1 MYTVYVKKDSS
12 ATIPVQ
18 KATIEE
24 VDAFCAGRD
33 DVVDIKDADGNTVS
47 FASQGENVQLEA
59 KIEAEFMAMSDKEAR
74 AIEEVEAA
82 PAPTE

>member
-12 ATIPVQ
+12 AIIPVQ

-24 VDAFCAGRD
+24 AEAFCADRD
-33 DVVDIKDADGNTVS
+33 DVVDIKDPDGNTVQFVS
-47 FASQGENVQLEA
+47 PGEAVQPEPEEPQA
-59 KIEAEFMAMSDKEAR
+59 PAV
-74 AIEEVEAA
+74 EEVEAA

>member
-18 KATIEE
+18 KATLEE
-24 VDAFCAGRD
+24 VEAFCVGR
-33 DVVDIKDADGNTVS
+33 DVVDIKDQDGNTVQFVS
-47 FASQGENVQLEA
+47 ENKQLEA
-59 KIEAEFMAMSDKEAR
+59 KIEAEFMAMSDKE
-74 AIEEVEAA
+74 EVEAA

>member
-18 KATIEE
+18 KATLEE
-24 VDAFCAGRD
+24 VEAFCAGRD
-33 DVVDIKDADGNTVS
+33 VIDIKDADGNSVS
-47 FASQGENVQLEA
+47 FASQGENVQREA
-59 KIEAEFMAMSDKEAR
+59 KIEAEFMAMSDKEAQ